1 VSSTTDERRTIE
13 RGWYYVREPSDA
25 GRGPVASDRG
35 IRAEDGTWLTRR
47 LHGHPGAAV
56 VTDVTTKGLP
66 VAASLRAAGA
76 LGRALE
82 ARGCVGARYDVVL
95 VDAGELGLDAS
106 GPRWRLT
113 LPAAAVLAPS
123 HHDLEDAVAA
133 LVPEALPSARP
144 APPGAEA
151 LPPRPTPRALF
162 FESLMNTDMP
172 HNDKEISQGV
182 LHMISS
188 LSGLG
193 TEVVLVNAK
202 MPITGELR
210 PVHGLDKLADALQG
224 PRVGLIGITLLEGY
238 WEGVGRLI
246 AAIRALGCRAHIAV
260 GGVMP
265 TLAPEHVAA
274 HLDEVSFVCRGAGE
288 VFLPR
293 LVAVLGDTDVDT
305 PLSEAQVE
313 AFAALDG
320 MITVDRAGR
329 RLISARSDRTRQVE
343 ALDRVPLD
351 LSYVEPRHVE
361 GGVELSTS
369 RGCVHR
375 CSFCSILGRESYQA
389 RSAGSIFDVL
399 GQYEARFAQL
409 QQGGERLGADR
420 FRLHTSDDDFACDRD
435 RAKAFF
441 EGLDGTPWKISSIQ
455 VSIADLCVKRDGR
468 LLLEPDHALLDAMK
482 AERFADHHRA
492 IPRTDFFEDH
502 ATRTWS
508 SFLQIGV
515 ETYSDREIARLG
527 KGYKLAHVRL
537 ICAELARRRLHMDG
551 YFILSNAETTAE
563 DLVDVFTEVSRL
575 KLRFPEFFHMRF
587 PVVQHLVSYF
597 TSASHRRHVRL
608 GRSHVMKLR
617 GLAQVPG
624 FAELDYPFVD
634 HDEPEDPIVADT
646 VARAFVTDEG
656 LYTGNL
662 VVLRGL
668 WLERLVG
675 LPAGHADVARL
686 RDLLRRLD
694 DRPRR
699 LVLELL
705 GQALSGDDAGWP
717 GARLDPALAVEAAE
731 RVLGPQAGWIAALKQ
746 VVRYGSRRRVVL
758 VADGRWTPERVQ
770 EALTFARA
778 SDARHLELHT
788 VGDWSPYAE
797 LIGQALHVDARAGV
811 ADHSIRWLC
820 ETPTTVPP
828 AAERLWVDD
837 GHTPAPEGA
846 ERVLWLSPE
855 QDVAAALRRAI
866 AGGPGVVAVEW
877 AAPFVDGALKAL
889 PQALFAVAPALA
901 AAGIRLVEAGAV
913 RSGRG
918 HDVAVFGDGT
928 IGRFEGPGVAPT
940 VVLAALDALTNPDR
954 HALELADRSLS
965 PDGTDARSRR
975 NAGPAKV
982 LRSFLQWFDGAR
994 VAAVAPQP

>member
-1 VSSTTDERRTIE
+1 MSSTDERRTIE
-13 RGWYYVREPSDA
+13 RGWYYVREAPE
-25 GRGPVASDRG
+25 RVADGSVPADRL
-35 IRAEDGTWLTRR
+35 IRADDGAWLTRR
-47 LHGHPGAAV
+47 LHGHPGVAV
-56 VTDVTTKGLP
+56 VTDATDGGLP
-66 VAASLRAAGA
+66 VAARLRAAGA

-82 ARGCVGARYDVVL
+82 ARGLVGVRYDVTL
-95 VDAGELGLDAS
+95 VEAGELCLQTRGERWDLIV
-106 GPRWRLT
+106 PRACL
-113 LPAAAVLAPS
+113 LAGG
-123 HHDLEDAVAA
+123 HHALEDAVVA
-133 LVPEALPSARP
+133 LVADAALPSGVVP
-144 APPGAEA
+144 HGLGP
-151 LPPRPTPRALF
+151 LPERPTARALF

-188 LSGLG
+188 LSATG

-210 PVHGLDKLADALQG
+210 PVHGLDKLAEALSG
-224 PRVGLIGITLLEGY
+224 PAVGLVGITLLEGY
-238 WEGVGRLI
+238 WEGVERLI
-246 AAIRALGCRAHIAV
+246 AAVRALGCRAHIAV

-274 HLDEVSFVCRGAGE
+274 HLGDVTFVCRGAGE

-293 LVAVLGDTDVDT
+293 LVQVVGQTDVDT
-305 PLSEAQVE
+305 PFSPAQIE
-313 AFAALDG
+313 AFAAIEG

-329 RLISARSDRTRQVE
+329 RLVSARSDLTRQVE

-399 GQYEARFAQL
+399 GQYEARFRELEAQ
-409 QQGGERLGADR
+409 GHRLGPDR

-435 RAKAFF
+435 RARAFF
-441 EGLDGTPWKISSIQ
+441 EGLDGTPWRISSIQ
-455 VSIADLCVKRDGR
+455 VSIADLCVKHGGR

-551 YFILSNAETTAE
+551 YFILSNAETSAE

-608 GRSHVMKLR
+608 GRSGVMKLR
-617 GLAQVPG
+617 GLASVPG
-624 FAELDYPFVD
+624 FGELDYPFVD
-634 HDEPEDPIVADT
+634 HDVPQDPIVADT
-646 VARAFVTDEG
+646 VARAFVTDDG

-668 WLERLVG
+668 WMERLLG
-675 LPAGHADVARL
+675 LPAEHADVGRL
-686 RDLLRRLD
+686 RALLRRLD

-705 GQALSGDDAGWP
+705 GQALSGDDTGWP

-731 RVLGPQAGWIAALKQ
+731 RVLGPQSGWIGALKQ
-746 VVRYGSRRRVVL
+746 VVRFGSTRRVVL
-758 VADGRWTPERVQ
+758 VADGAWSAERLR
-770 EALTFARA
+770 EALTFACA
-778 SDARHLELHT
+778 SDARHLQVHT
-788 VGDWSPYAE
+788 VGDWTGHAE
-797 LIGQALHVDARAGV
+797 QLAAALAQDARASLP
-811 ADHSIRWLC
+811 DHSAVWLA
-820 ETPTTVPP
+820 EGAASP
-828 AAERLWVDD
+828 AAQRLWVDD
-837 GHTPAPEGA
+837 GGTPCPYGA
-846 ERVLWLSPE
+846 VRVLRIGPST
-855 QDVAAALRRAI
+855 DVVAAVRRAL
-866 AGGPGVVAVEW
+866 AAGPGEVAVEW
-877 AAPFVDGALKAL
+877 DAPWTEADLKRL
-889 PQALFAVAPALA
+889 PTALFSVASELR
-901 AAGIRLVEAGAV
+901 AAGVRLVEAGMQ

-918 HDVAVFGDGT
+918 HDVAVFADGT
-928 IGRFEGPGVAPT
+928 IGRWDGPGQPR
-940 VVLAALDALTNPDR
+940 VVLLAELDALTNPDR

-965 PDGTDARSRR
+965 PDGADVRARRV
-975 NAGPAKV
+975 AGPAKV
-982 LRSFLQWFDGAR
+982 LRSFQAWFDGPR
-994 VAAVAPQP
+994 VAPASPQP